1 MTTTSTTER
10 RSRRWTLGALAASV
24 AALVPPSMAPERA
37 VAATSTMSETS
48 ETDAGSRPRPTSHIQ
63 RGTWEYALYDL
74 QTVQATRYN
83 SFFNQLGNDGW
94 ELVGMSA
101 YTPIGSRDGAHVLVT
116 FKRPK

>member
-37 VAATSTMSETS
+37 VAATSTTS

-63 RGTWEYALYDL
+63 RGKWEYALYDL

-83 SFFNQLGNDGW
+83 AFFNQLGNDGW

>member
-1 MTTTSTTER
+1 MTALWRTER
-10 RSRRWTLGALAASV
+10 RSRRWTLGVLAAGLATLLPHDV
-24 AALVPPSMAPERA
+24 APERA
-37 VAATSTMSETS
+37 VAATSATS
-48 ETDAGSRPRPTSHIQ
+48 ATDAGSRPRPTSRTQ
-63 RGTWEYALYDL
+63 RGRWEYALYDL

-101 YTPIGSRDGAHVLVT
+101 YTPIGSRDGEHVLAT

>member
-37 VAATSTMSETS
+37 VAATSTTS
-48 ETDAGSRPRPTSHIQ
+48 ETDVGSRPRPTSHTQ
-63 RGTWEYALYDL
+63 RGKWEYALYDL

-83 SFFNQLGNDGW
+83 AFFNQLGNDGW